1 MDSVTNIFRQI
12 STSIS
17 PTTSASV
24 ITSELVEQ
32 VLTTVQSTIS
42 RTNSTEGNSQDP
54 LFLNHATAARYLR
67 AYSDAGKASKH
78 MIATYNYRQLLHAST
93 LGTSSDSCVTI
104 WKELMKRNMFIGSL
118 NDGDNPRSP
127 VLILR
132 KSTERFDKADFEAYR
147 QGLFYILDCTAQLA
161 DRYLNNEETVEMDRQ
176 KGQWV
181 IVLDMQGYSSKN
193 SPPISVSLETMKIY
207 QNHFPERAKRII
219 MLDTPKSF
227 ETLWMAVGRLVD
239 ARTREKFL
247 WVSRIQGNSK
257 LGDLIGRSVLECV
270 DMGIE
275 EGRRKGAEI
284 LVENKLLKNLN
295 EAKNDDENICIK

>member
-1 MDSVTNIFRQI
+1 
-12 STSIS
+12 
-17 PTTSASV
+17 
-24 ITSELVEQ
+24 
-32 VLTTVQSTIS
+32 
-42 RTNSTEGNSQDP
+42 
-54 LFLNHATAARYLR
+54 
-67 AYSDAGKASKH
+67 
-78 MIATYNYRQLLHAST
+78 
-93 LGTSSDSCVTI
+93 
-104 WKELMKRNMFIGSL
+104 MKRNMFIGSL